1 MDSAHRFQ
9 TFFYMPKPKWFEF
22 VLAVKRPI
30 QPSRWKHPN
39 KKPGVFRVT
48 RKNLR
53 DDQSLRDPV
62 AKTEKVRLSPDL
74 VPFLQEGEICKTCFT
89 LLLKVVDERTGR
101 HTWVVSISDS
111 TAGRLFEPC
120 PAVQQVQR
128 DCNRLWLITPN
139 CPQQT
144 STNNGLSTE
153 NFGRFIGPTD
163 CPTAPHGKSP
173 RAPSSNPIGDEKRQS
188 TGWPRRMKSQ
198 ENLKQTDL
206 TWPNNPKKT
215 PRKLIWLRLSMI
227 VLIGYD

>member
-62 AKTEKVRLSPDL
+62 AKTEKVWLSPDL

-153 NFGRFIGPTD
+153 NFGRFFK
-163 CPTAPHGKSP
+163 CHRSHGLSHCSP
-173 RAPSSNPIGDEKRQS
+173 REVPTGAEQQSNRRWEKTKHWVASTDEVSGKFETNR
-188 TGWPRRMKSQ
+188 
-198 ENLKQTDL
+198 
-206 TWPNNPKKT
+206 PNMT
-215 PRKLIWLRLSMI
+215 
-227 VLIGYD
+227 